1 MGENLNMNINIK
13 DICGKKTVTRA
24 EGAKIN
30 QMLSDKWNSE
40 NTIQIDFSNV
50 LVASVSFMDEAF
62 GKLAL
67 KHSKEELQN
76 KLKFKNMVKYDKALL
91 NDILYSR
98 FRQKNLGETEG
109 AH

>member
-1 MGENLNMNINIK
+1 MNINIK
-13 DICGKKTVTRA
+13 NICGKKTVTRDDG
-24 EGAKIN
+24 EKVNKI
-30 QMLSDKWNSE
+30 LSEKWNNE
-40 NTIQIDFSNV
+40 TTFQIDFSNV

-67 KHSKEELQN
+67 KHTKQDLQS

-98 FRQKNLGETEG
+98 FRQKELGENG
-109 AH
+109 GPL